1 MSAINKTPVKLVDG
15 RIAYESEKAVPC
27 LDAPIEVSYVQFQA
41 QSTNSNKLIFNI
53 NIPSLDTGVNRS
65 LTYHLQG
72 IANVTG
78 TSTSGNLVDGLTFG
92 LSDNC
97 ADQLISVETAKVGSK
112 EVSVDRSLVGVELD
126 RLNVDSK
133 TSTLF
138 RSGQAS
144 LQDFSV
150 DFRPWVN
157 TNRDVLGA
165 PYDVNASDSV
175 PSTRTCNVW
184 QEVPLTNPT
193 PTTQTAT
200 NAYYKFD
207 IYFKSKCAPFNE
219 DAGDTP
225 AIRNL
230 DNVLLTLQ
238 LENIGRLFS
247 MRINDTAVN
256 TVTSIGLF
264 GNQFSVAEVLCQF
277 LTPSAY
283 SLMISSPLNDV
294 YNYNEIQEWVTSALS
309 VDVANRKD
317 FTMNLQQLSG
327 STIPDFII
335 IGARPVVSLLGENA
349 YRQPRYW
356 FPPAD
361 NAFNLKFNN
370 TSFNNGM
377 TQRDIYEQTLRN
389 GLSQVPFEQFR
400 GQNVSQDRTT
410 SIEVADNLV
419 LGGSFCI
426 LNPARDCHII
436 QKGLTNGTEASW
448 TLSGSM
454 QFINPFYGL
463 QDGGALS
470 PIQVEMFV
478 IVMYAGILSSTG
490 KVYGQTSLLSKSE
503 VIDSLMS
510 ATRPISDA
518 NAGVMAATNEGYSG
532 SALLGG
538 RKGGNFV
545 DVIKKIYEVGKPIA
559 EFAYKNRDEIASG
572 AKTIHKALGK
582 RGKGGA
588 LLGGGSYQ
596 DYEANPMRGGASLDT
611 SNKAI
616 QNKRALVREYLNK

>member
-72 IANVTG
+72 NIDVTG
-78 TSTSGNLVDGLTFG
+78 TTDQTNLVDGLAFG

-126 RLNVDSK
+126 RINVDSK

-144 LQDFSV
+144 LQDFAV
-150 DFRPWVN
+150 DFAPWVN

-175 PSTRTCNVW
+175 PCTRTCNVW
-184 QEVPLTNPT
+184 QT
-193 PTTQTAT
+193 PSATQSAT
-200 NAYYKFD
+200 HAYYTFD

-238 LENIGRLFS
+238 LENIARLFS
-247 MRINDTAVN
+247 VRINAGSTI
-256 TVTSIGLF
+256 TSMALV
-264 GNQFSVAEVLCQF
+264 GNSFSVAEVLCQF

-294 YNYNEIQEWVTSALS
+294 YNYNEIQEWVTSAYSL
-309 VDVANRKD
+309 ANPTATQK

-335 IGARPVVSLLGENA
+335 IGARPVVSLLAQPYAE
-349 YRQPRYW
+349 PRYW
-356 FPPAD
+356 FPVAD
-361 NAFNLKFNN
+361 NGFNLKFNN
-370 TSFNNGM
+370 TNFNNGM
-377 TQRDIYEQTLRN
+377 TQRDIYEQSLRN

-410 SIEVADNLV
+410 SVEIADNLV

-448 TLSGSM
+448 TLSGAM
-454 QFINPFYGL
+454 QFNNSLYTL
-463 QDGGALS
+463 ENGGNAL
-470 PIQVEMFV
+470 PAIDVEMFV

-510 ATRPISDA
+510 TTRPISDA
-518 NAGVMAATNEGYSG
+518 NAGVMASSNEGYSG